1 MPVQVLSL
9 ILSVRGKVEEE
20 GVEGKEQARG
30 RGGIYRD
37 FRLPRF
43 TSSFIPSL
51 LFYQHG
57 NFLTAVKKSGR
68 EESPSA
74 RDLFIADRKS
84 NNAQPY
90 VRGGGLRKRVGGKR
104 RDRDGQLGI
113 GGGESIWI

>member
-1 MPVQVLSL
+1 MKVKSR
-9 ILSVRGKVEEE
+9 RGE
-20 GVEGKEQARG
+20 GE
-30 RGGIYRD
+30 GGIYRD

-43 TSSFIPSL
+43 TSFFIPSL

-90 VRGGGLRKRVGGKR
+90 VKGGGLRKRVGGKR

-113 GGGESIWI
+113 GGGGSIWI